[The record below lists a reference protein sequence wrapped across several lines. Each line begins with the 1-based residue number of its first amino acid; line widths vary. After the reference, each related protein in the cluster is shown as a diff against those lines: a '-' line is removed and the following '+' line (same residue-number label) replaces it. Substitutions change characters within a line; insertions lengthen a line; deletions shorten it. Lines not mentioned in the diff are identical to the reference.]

1 MGVQTDRTI
10 MASVQP
16 SRPPLIS
23 GDSDEAVA
31 QESNTGE
38 VDFAQLTVDDLTA
51 IIRSSQNI
59 SGDVNLPATLES
71 LTEIVLENSGA
82 DVAHIV
88 VKSDDGEFM
97 VATSLTLPGSCVVY
111 EVPIKVGD
119 FSTELFRSIVGHV
132 LHSKE
137 TILLSK

>member
-1 MGVQTDRTI
+1 

-16 SRPPLIS
+16 ARPPLIS
-23 GDSDEAVA
+23 TDSDEQTA
-31 QESNTGE
+31 QDAGTGTNE
-38 VDFAQLTVDDLTA
+38 VSFEQLTVDDLTA
-51 IIRSSQNI
+51 IIRSGQNI

-82 DVAHIV
+82 DAAHII
-88 VKSDDGEFM
+88 VKDDSAEFM

-111 EVPIKVGD
+111 EVPIRVTE
-119 FSTELFRSIVGHV
+119 FSTDLLRSIVGHV